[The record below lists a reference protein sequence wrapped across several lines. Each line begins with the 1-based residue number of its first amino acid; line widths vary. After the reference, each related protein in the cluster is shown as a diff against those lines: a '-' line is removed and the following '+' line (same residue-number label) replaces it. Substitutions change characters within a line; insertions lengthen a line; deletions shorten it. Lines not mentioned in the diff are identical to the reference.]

1 MKRITNRRTHYRTPV
16 ICILLLCIAGI
27 LNIISNNYYAAI
39 VEFIAAL
46 VVLIYTLMITRS
58 KAKDMAEYMSIITE
72 QGGNLAEILS
82 CFPLPMLVLSVD
94 GKIMWYNDMAMSI
107 FAVSDL
113 FDQSITELMPQ
124 LKWTQ
129 VLKSTEETT
138 FDIEHGD
145 RYYKVYSNLI
155 KRKDAN
161 SDKESY
167 SVLLYFN
174 DCTESITVSRLRE
187 EEKIDVAI
195 VTIDNYDDIFQT
207 MDDTIAQD
215 TIGKI
220 NSLISKWVS
229 ESNGVMKKINS
240 DRFMVFFEHKHL
252 DMYIKNKFD
261 ILDKVRAI
269 GEDIKEPITI
279 SIGIGTGS
287 HISENESFAKNSVE
301 MVWGRG
307 GDQVAVKDSESY
319 NFYGGTAKDYE
330 KSTRVKTRIFSN
342 TLKAMIQQ
350 SDKVII
356 MGHKGADYDS
366 FGAAM
371 GISRACKIL
380 NTPAYIVLDN
390 SPAVRPIYD
399 ELVKMPEYQG
409 LIIQPS
415 SAYEYVTEDTLVIIV
430 DTHRTSML
438 PAPDLLN
445 MVTKKVLIDH
455 HRRSTE
461 YVENLSLAYLEPSA
475 SSTCEVVTEIL
486 QYIDDKKQLS
496 SFEAKVLYIGIMM
509 DTKNFITKTGVKTF
523 EAASYLKRYGINIM
537 DIKKLFN
544 LPFDEYIKRMEIIRK
559 AEIWNSDIAVS
570 ICFESYN
577 NMRVVSSQAADEMLN
592 ISGVKAA
599 FVIYPGESEVYLS
612 ARSFGEINVQV
623 IMEKLGG
630 GGHMSVAGC
639 QLKAT
644 TVSEARDMLKSAI
657 KEYIEENN

>member
-1 MKRITNRRTHYRTPV
+1 MKKITNRRTHYRTPL
-16 ICILLLCIAGI
+16 ICILLLCVAGI
-27 LNIISNNYYAAI
+27 LNIISKNYYVAA
-39 VEFIAAL
+39 VEFIAVIA
-46 VVLIYTLMITRS
+46 VIVFTVMITRS

-72 QGGNLAEILS
+72 QGGNLAEVLS

-94 GKIMWYNDMAMSI
+94 GKIMWYNDMALSI

-129 VLKSTEETT
+129 ILKSTKESV

-155 KRKDAN
+155 KRKDIN
-161 SDKESY
+161 SDKENY

-174 DCTESITVSRLRE
+174 DYTESVTVSKLRE

-207 MDDTIAQD
+207 MDDSVAQD
-215 TIGKI
+215 TIAKI
-220 NSLISKWVS
+220 NSLISKWVA
-229 ESNGVMKKINS
+229 ESCGVMKKIS
-240 DRFMVFFEHKHL
+240 PDRFMVFFEHKHL
-252 DMYIKNKFD
+252 DMYIKSRFD
-261 ILDKVRAI
+261 VLDKVRAI
-269 GEDIKEPITI
+269 GEEIKEPITI
-279 SIGIGTGS
+279 SIGVGTGG
-287 HISENESFAKNSVE
+287 HISDNEAFARSSVE

-307 GDQVAVKDSESY
+307 GDQVAIKDSESY
-319 NFYGGTAKDYE
+319 TFYGGTAKDYE

-342 TLKAMIQQ
+342 ALKAMIQQ

-356 MGHKGADYDS
+356 MGHKGADYDC

-390 SPAVRPIYD
+390 SPAIKHIYD
-399 ELVKMPEYQG
+399 ELAKMPEYQG
-409 LIIQPS
+409 LIISAS
-415 SAYEYVTEDTLVIIV
+415 SAHEYVTEDTLVV
-430 DTHRTSML
+430 VTDTHRTSML
-438 PAPDLLN
+438 PAPDILN
-445 MVTKKVLIDH
+445 LVNKKVLIDH

-461 YVENLSLAYLEPSA
+461 YIENLSLAYLEPSA
-475 SSTCEVVTEIL
+475 SSTCEIVTEIL
-486 QYIDDKKQLS
+486 QYIDDKKQLN

-537 DIKKLFN
+537 EIKKLFN

-559 AEIWNSDIAVS
+559 AEIWNGDIAVS

-599 FVIYPGESEVYLS
+599 FVVYPGESEVYLS
-612 ARSFGEINVQV
+612 ARSLGEINVQV

-639 QLKAT
+639 QLKSA
-644 TVSEARDMLKSAI
+644 TVSEAREMLKDAI